1 MQRKEY
7 NLSGL
12 LGGLRAS
19 VTVADEE
26 YRIIFMNDLAIE
38 HYARW
43 GGASLIGSS
52 LLDCHNEK
60 SRTTLDQMYER
71 YRSGDLTPTRY
82 YEDEGNGSGRNEVMI
97 PLVIGGQFKGVA
109 ELIWHE
115 RPDLVFDA

>member
-1 MQRKEY
+1 MIEY
-7 NLSGL
+7 GNLGVL
-12 LGGLRAS
+12 IGGLHAS

-60 SRTTLDQMYER
+60 SQAILHQMYTR
-71 YRSGDLTPTRY
+71 YRSGDLTPSRHHR
-82 YEDEGNGSGRNEVMI
+82 DEGNGSGRNEVMI
-97 PLVIGGQFKGVA
+97 PLVIEGQFKGVA

-115 RPDLVFDA
+115 RLDLVFDA